1 MHIYATLK
9 IIRGILILLSLP
21 GILVTLY
28 AGAAVVRLLKD
39 EFFPDPANIAHG
51 MAMAH
56 AFIPMIVWTIL
67 GILYLCLIWALLVV
81 VKRVGRRQKQQIRFP

>member
-1 MHIYATLK
+1 MHMSATLK

-28 AGAAVVRLLKD
+28 AGAAVVSLLKD

-67 GILYLCLIWALLVV
+67 EFSIFA
-81 VKRVGRRQKQQIRFP
+81 